1 MTPRQNRRW
10 ALFFCGLAAVCAA
23 AALAACGSS
32 GGGSSTASKH
42 GRSQPTGH
50 TMEQTAPAA
59 IDPKPQSFA
68 SADLLR
74 PSNAW
79 RTSSTQR
86 FTEVDAGALA
96 HDSSIGALFIFR
108 HEYARARQEVELL
121 KVIGSGALR
130 ITKAPEGAKVEASAQ
145 ENGEIAFVGS
155 RGVRGTLHL
164 ENDTISL
171 SPPATT
177 GGNG

>member
-1 MTPRQNRRW
+1 MQQ
-10 ALFFCGLAAVCAA
+10 A
-23 AALAACGSS
+23 
-32 GGGSSTASKH
+32 
-42 GRSQPTGH
+42 
-50 TMEQTAPAA
+50 MPAA
-59 IDPKPQSFA
+59 IDAKPQSFA

-79 RTSSTQR
+79 RTSSTQH

-130 ITKAPEGAKVEASAQ
+130 ITKAPEGAKVETSAQ
-145 ENGEIAFVGS
+145 QNGEIAFVGS

-164 ENDTISL
+164 ENDTVSL
-171 SPPATT
+171 TPPATT
-177 GGNG
+177 AGGGK